1 MNRTFWWVLFALV
14 VAGIIWYGLAKIV
27 LVAVLVGVG
36 AFYGSAAVIG
46 IWQAHRAIVDAAE
59 SRRAAARKAMQ
70 PEPAHAL
77 AGRVG
82 QDDELAQLRRMA
94 GL

>member
-1 MNRTFWWVLFALV
+1 MTFWWVLFALV
-14 VAGIIWYGLAKIV
+14 VAGIVWYGLAKIV
-27 LVAVLVGVG
+27 LLVILVGGG

-59 SRRAAARKAMQ
+59 SRRAEARKAM

-77 AGRVG
+77 AGRATV
-82 QDDELAQLRRMA
+82 QDDELARLRKMT